1 MRYYREFEVVF
12 LACLKSR
19 SLGSGND
26 TVAHPQF
33 RSIRA
38 SLFSLAVLNTSHN
51 LVDTVYLSVF
61 RDVGAQHV
69 EALSHIQSNILNKRS
84 SSNIHFLAISE
95 ESFLRNS
102 QIIFETVLNNDEV
115 ELTFSISSARIFNIV
130 AHEFHLSA
138 FNNSIVGC
146 RSNHTA
152 EHRSL
157 LVETEHRYRE
167 RFQCHF
173 ASKRTIGVADSRKS
187 GMVAVNLEVGC

>member
-1 MRYYREFEVVF
+1 MRDYREFEVVF

-19 SLGSGND
+19 SLSSGND
-26 TVAHPQF
+26 TVVHPQF

-69 EALSHIQSNILNKRS
+69 KALSHIQSNILNKRS
-84 SSNIHFLAISE
+84 SSHIHFLAISE

-102 QIIFETVLNNDEV
+102 QIIFETVLNHDEV

-130 AHEFHLSA
+130 AHEFHLGA

-152 EHRSL
+152 EHRGL

-167 RFQCHF
+167 RSQSHR
-173 ASKRTIGVADSRKS
+173 ARKRTIGVADSRKS
-187 GMVAVNLEVGC
+187 GMVAVNLEVG